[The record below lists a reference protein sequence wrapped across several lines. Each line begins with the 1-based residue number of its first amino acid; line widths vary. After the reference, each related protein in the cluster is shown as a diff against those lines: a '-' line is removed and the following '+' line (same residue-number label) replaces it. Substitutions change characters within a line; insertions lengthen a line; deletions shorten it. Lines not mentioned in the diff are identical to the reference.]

1 MHAGRVSLKV
11 ELPKESEPSVLQ
23 TRDELE
29 LAVGALDGDE
39 DEEEDG
45 QEVVDRDKECVYDMA
60 RS

>member
-1 MHAGRVSLKV
+1 MKV